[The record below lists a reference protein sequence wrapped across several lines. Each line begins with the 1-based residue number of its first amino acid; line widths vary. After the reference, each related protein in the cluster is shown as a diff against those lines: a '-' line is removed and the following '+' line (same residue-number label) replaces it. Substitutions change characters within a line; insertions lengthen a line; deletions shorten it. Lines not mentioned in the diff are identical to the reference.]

1 MCTEASYSF
10 TATKGTCKDPSYTID
25 SVQESVTR
33 YKDVSRTGER
43 APMSAVA
50 RQLVSAAIKVDQSSF
65 QSYRSG
71 VSGNNRWGGKSLLN
85 CVVFGRVT
93 GVTGARYVL
102 GDSTKAVSLA
112 KWMEVP
118 ESCSA
123 RLDEM
128 RAMASTIKTEVLAR
142 VECDEQKVTPNS
154 LGLYRLQHSDE
165 SGWLLQVDL
174 PGQGE
179 KSHIVPK
186 ATASSERCFDDVREV
201 F

>member
-1 MCTEASYSF
+1 M
-10 TATKGTCKDPSYTID
+10 
-25 SVQESVTR
+25 
-33 YKDVSRTGER
+33 
-43 APMSAVA
+43 
-50 RQLVSAAIKVDQSSF
+50 SAAIKVDQSSF

-71 VSGNNRWGGKSLLN
+71 VYGNHRLGGKSLLN

-112 KWMEVP
+112 KCMEVP

-123 RLDEM
+123 RMDEM
-128 RAMASTIKTEVLAR
+128 REMASTIKTEVLAR

-154 LGLYRLQHSDE
+154 LGLYRLQHSNE

-179 KSHIVPK
+179 KSHIRAESNSK
-186 ATASSERCFDDVREV
+186 QRTMF
-201 F
+201 